1 MRISVKLAS
10 LALAASLL
18 LTGCGVSITGVT
30 LGLPATMERGSTGQ
44 ATPEYAYSGATPEQA
59 QADELAGKLGLAYA
73 SSDPAVVMV
82 DADGNLAAVGAGTAE
97 VTLTSADGKISA
109 GGAITVVVSPTG
121 LTMPE
126 TLTLTEGGDAQSAAA
141 MVEPADATDVTVT
154 YASSDEAVATV
165 DAAGNVTAVAEG
177 EATVTA
183 TLGGVEAVCEVTVS
197 DEVYTAP
204 ASGGGN
210 GGAGGGAG
218 GSADT
223 ASDPNA
229 SASVSLEYGAL
240 PFSLAAQ
247 THTWWYIDSTDSAY
261 WAVLNNMNAY
271 RAAAGVAPLSVD
283 ANLSAI
289 ADQRTADMIVAG
301 YISHEG
307 YQTSEIV
314 AQNYPSAQDVVYG
327 WATSPDHYA
336 AMTNPN
342 FTICGI
348 GCSFEE
354 SGGAYWCVTFQ

>member
-44 ATPEYAYSGATPEQA
+44 ATPEYAYSGAT
-59 QADELAGKLGLAYA
+59 
-73 SSDPAVVMV
+73 
-82 DADGNLAAVGAGTAE
+82 
-97 VTLTSADGKISA
+97 
-109 GGAITVVVSPTG
+109 
-121 LTMPE
+121 
-126 TLTLTEGGDAQSAAA
+126 
-141 MVEPADATDVTVT
+141 
-154 YASSDEAVATV
+154 
-165 DAAGNVTAVAEG
+165 
-177 EATVTA
+177 
-183 TLGGVEAVCEVTVS
+183 
-197 DEVYTAP
+197 
-204 ASGGGN
+204 
-210 GGAGGGAG
+210 
-218 GSADT
+218 
-223 ASDPNA
+223 
-229 SASVSLEYGAL
+229 LEYGAL

-247 THTWWYIDSTDSAY
+247 THTWRYIDSTDSAY
-261 WAVLNNMNAY
+261 RAVLNNMNAY

>member
-1 MRISVKLAS
+1 MYGFARYNKVNLEHGGKTDADL
-10 LALAASLL
+10 
-18 LTGCGVSITGVT
+18 CKTGVAGPGGVAAAD
-30 LGLPATMERGSTGQ
+30 GLRRFHHRRNAGPARHDGARQHRPGDAGIRLQRRNAGTG
-44 ATPEYAYSGATPEQA
+44 PGGR
-59 QADELAGKLGLAYA
+59 LAGKLGLAYA

-82 DADGNLAAVGAGTAE
+82 DADGNLAAV
-97 VTLTSADGKISA
+97 
-109 GGAITVVVSPTG
+109 
-121 LTMPE
+121 
-126 TLTLTEGGDAQSAAA
+126 
-141 MVEPADATDVTVT
+141 
-154 YASSDEAVATV
+154 
-165 DAAGNVTAVAEG
+165 
-177 EATVTA
+177 
-183 TLGGVEAVCEVTVS
+183 
-197 DEVYTAP
+197 
-204 ASGGGN
+204 
-210 GGAGGGAG
+210 GAG

-261 WAVLNNMNAY
+261 RAVLNNMNAY

>member
-82 DADGNLAAVGAGTAE
+82 DADGNLAAVGAG
-97 VTLTSADGKISA
+97 
-109 GGAITVVVSPTG
+109 
-121 LTMPE
+121 
-126 TLTLTEGGDAQSAAA
+126 
-141 MVEPADATDVTVT
+141 
-154 YASSDEAVATV
+154 
-165 DAAGNVTAVAEG
+165 
-177 EATVTA
+177 
-183 TLGGVEAVCEVTVS
+183 
-197 DEVYTAP
+197 
-204 ASGGGN
+204 
-210 GGAGGGAG
+210 

-247 THTWWYIDSTDSAY
+247 THTWRYIDSTDSAY

-301 YISHEG
+301 YIRHEG

-354 SGGAYWCVTFQ
+354 SGGAYWCVTLQ